1 MVLGFYRV
9 LPVLTWS
16 KLFLLYL
23 FRVACFCKG
32 FTFPKF
38 SIEFS
43 WSNFVVLFSFLFF
56 IFRRCSSSSNLAVHH
71 FASFAFLFPYFF
83 FLLLSNRWIVSI
95 ENGRRVLSAASINS
109 TRPLSLR
116 RWGVDLY
123 LGPGV
128 VFGLFFFVSALP
140 DVVFST
146 VVSISFHLDVENFLA
161 TFMAIDFV
169 DVGGARVVSTGN
181 YWVLPSFTRFVR
193 SLPSFTEFTLVL
205 PSCTGFLWVTTGFT

>member
-1 MVLGFYRV
+1 MVLGFNRV

-23 FRVACFCKG
+23 SVLPVFARDSLFQSFRLNFLDRISS
-32 FTFPKF
+32 FYFHF
-38 SIEFS
+38 SS
-43 WSNFVVLFSFLFF
+43 LFF
-56 IFRRCSSSSNLAVHH
+56 DGVHPVRIWR
-71 FASFAFLFPYFF
+71 FTISLRSLFFFLIY

>member
-1 MVLGFYRV
+1 MVLGFNRV

-23 FRVACFCKG
+23 SVLPVFARDSLFQSFRLNFLDRISS
-32 FTFPKF
+32 FYFHF
-38 SIEFS
+38 SS
-43 WSNFVVLFSFLFF
+43 LFF
-56 IFRRCSSSSNLAVHH
+56 DGVHPVRIWR
-71 FASFAFLFPYFF
+71 FTISLRSLFFFLIY

-140 DVVFST
+140 DVVFQQLW
-146 VVSISFHLDVENFLA
+146 VFLSISMSRISSRRSWQSISWTWVGLASFLP
-161 TFMAIDFV
+161 AI
-169 DVGGARVVSTGN
+169 TGF
-181 YWVLPSFTRFVR
+181 Y
-193 SLPSFTEFTLVL
+193 LVL
-205 PSCTGFLWVTTGFT
+205 LGLYGVYLVLLSLH